1 MRGGL
6 TTQKRDLSRTV
17 SVSFDIEIFTSRN
30 CFVSV
35 QEKLFL
41 FFCDARMSKLKNSEE
56 FEALVSLC

>member
-30 CFVSV
+30 CSVSV

-41 FFCDARMSKLKNSEE
+41 FVCDARVSKLNNSEE
-56 FEALVSLC
+56 LEALVSLC